1 MRRRERERGVSLS
14 VEERRKKKEENVLL
28 LLLLLLL
35 LLWGIRTHC
44 VQSGHSAHIPA
55 PDGLVEGLGVVEC
68 CMG

>member
-1 MRRRERERGVSLS
+1 MSLS

-35 LLWGIRTHC
+35 WGSALTEC
-44 VQSGHSAHIPA
+44 QSGHFAHTPA
-55 PDGLVEGLGVVEC
+55 PDGLVEGSGVEEC

>member
-28 LLLLLLL
+28 LLLLQLLL

-44 VQSGHSAHIPA
+44 RTKWSRRPHPSPRWAG
-55 PDGLVEGLGVVEC
+55 
-68 CMG
+68 

>member
-35 LLWGIRTHC
+35 WGIRTH
-44 VQSGHSAHIPA
+44 
-55 PDGLVEGLGVVEC
+55 
-68 CMG
+68 

>member
-35 LLWGIRTHC
+35 LLWGIRTH
-44 VQSGHSAHIPA
+44 
-55 PDGLVEGLGVVEC
+55 
-68 CMG
+68 

>member
-28 LLLLLLL
+28 LCCCCCCCGGSALTA
-35 LLWGIRTHC
+35 G
-44 VQSGHSAHIPA
+44 QSGHAAHIPA
-55 PDGLVEGLGVVEC
+55 LDGLVEGLGVVEC

>member
-35 LLWGIRTHC
+35 LLWGIRTHWIAKC
-44 VQSGHSAHIPA
+44 LLCSHPSPRWAG
-55 PDGLVEGLGVVEC
+55 
-68 CMG
+68 

>member
-35 LLWGIRTHC
+35 LWGIRTHWRTKWSLC
-44 VQSGHSAHIPA
+44 PHPSPRWAG
-55 PDGLVEGLGVVEC
+55 
-68 CMG
+68 

>member
-35 LLWGIRTHC
+35 WGIRTHC
-44 VQSGHSAHIPA
+44 RTKWSRRPYPSP
-55 PDGLVEGLGVVEC
+55 L
-68 CMG
+68 

>member
-35 LLWGIRTHC
+35 LWGIRTHC
-44 VQSGHSAHIPA
+44 GTKWSLCPHSSPRWA
-55 PDGLVEGLGVVEC
+55 G
-68 CMG
+68 